1 MKQLLTYAIILLLA
15 SGQARGKGIEFF
27 HGTLGE
33 AKELAGQQGKLIFI
47 DAFTTWC
54 GPCKRMSANV
64 FTDEAVGELYNETFI
79 NVKLDMEKG
88 EGRTFQ
94 GQYRVNAF
102 PTLLFLDPAGKV
114 VHKVVGGMDAS
125 NFVKLGKFAASKAS
139 VTSNLDKEYEEGN
152 RDPAFMAKY
161 IEALA
166 KGKRPV
172 LKIAN
177 DYLANQTDFSTKDN
191 LAIIYHGLVEADSR
205 IFNLLVENRKEI
217 SKIYG
222 QDAVEER
229 VLEASSNT
237 VTKAIEFENSDL
249 LEEALDKVKRYAP
262 SKSKSYQ
269 IAARLKYYGETQNT
283 DMYLKTAKEYA
294 REGWQNKFELS
305 NNILHNMRDQPK
317 LLAQAETWA
326 IEAAEEEENEENCF
340 TAAQLL
346 FLSRN
351 YEKAK
356 SYAETAMKIATEIK
370 SATVPHIQ
378 KLISACDEKI
388 ELK

>member
-1 MKQLLTYAIILLLA
+1 MKQLLSYIVMLLLA
-15 SGQARGKGIEFF
+15 SGQVSGKGIEFF

-64 FTDEAVGELYNETFI
+64 FTDEAVGELYNTTFV

-88 EGRTFQ
+88 EGKTFQ
-94 GQYRVNAF
+94 SQYRVNAF
-102 PTLLFLDPAGKV
+102 PTLLFLDPEGKV

-125 NFVKLGKFAASKAS
+125 NFVKLGKFAASKS
-139 VTSNLDKEYEEGN
+139 NVTSNLDKEYEDGM

-166 KGKRPV
+166 KSNRPV

-177 DYLANQTDFSTKDN
+177 EYLATQSDFSTKEN
-191 LAIIYHGLVEADSR
+191 LTIIYHGMEEADSR
-205 IFNLLVENRKEI
+205 IFNLMVENRKDI

-222 QDAVEER
+222 EEALEEK

-237 VTKAIEFENSDL
+237 VNKAIEFENSDL

-262 SKSKSYQ
+262 SKYKSYQ
-269 IAARLKYYGETQNT
+269 IAARLKYYGETQNA
-283 DMYLKTAKEYA
+283 DMYLKTGKEYA
-294 REGWQNKFELS
+294 REGWQSKFELS
-305 NNILHNMRDQPK
+305 NNILHHMRDQPK
-317 LLAQAETWA
+317 LLAQAEIWA
-326 IEAAEEEENEENCF
+326 MEAVSEEENEENCF

-346 FLSRN
+346 FLSRD
-351 YEKAK
+351 YKKSKA
-356 SYAETAMKIATEIK
+356 YAETAMKIATDTK

-378 KLISACDEKI
+378 KLIMACEEKI